1 MKTYPNQKNI
11 TIDKPKTFSNFA
23 LYGSEEIA
31 KACSVLN
38 GSAFKVWCYLL
49 KNSSGVQWSVYPKDA
64 ENTWGIKHS
73 TWRDGIN
80 ELKEKGFLDDK
91 AVHMISTKDEN
102 RPEYKTKSN
111 QQKGELWFL
120 EGDNQHRN
128 NIKSGLR
135 NTVSADASTNKLN
148 KQPIANEYDDGFVF

>member
-49 KNSSGVQWSVYPKDA
+49 KNSSGVQWSVSPKDA

-91 AVHMISTKDEN
+91 AIHLVSTKDGYRLEEKPKTVQPKDEN
-102 RPEYKTKSN
+102 RLLKD
-111 QQKGELWFL
+111 GI
-120 EGDNQHRN
+120 QHT
-128 NIKSGLR
+128 
-135 NTVSADASTNKLN
+135 NTINSTSTNTAWADILN
-148 KQPIANEYDDGFVF
+148 NQPIEENNGKVSFEDFEF

>member
-1 MKTYPNQKNI
+1 MPSYPNQKTI
-11 TIDKPKTFSNFA
+11 TIDKPSSFRNYA
-23 LYGSEEIA
+23 IYGSEEIA

-49 KNSSGVQWSVYPKDA
+49 KNSSGVQWNVSPKDA
-64 ENTWGIKHS
+64 ENTWGIAHS

-91 AVHMISTKDEN
+91 AVHMISIKDEY
-102 RPEYKTKSN
+102 RPEDKTKSN
-111 QQKGELWFL
+111 QHKDDLWFM
-120 EGDNQHRN
+120 DDDIQHRN
-128 NIKSGLR
+128 NINKSIY
-135 NTVSADASTNKLN
+135 NTVSAGASTNKLN